1 LEFLEKAEKEAKDRS
16 VARHVQ
22 RVGRDILLCGCK
34 GIPFHY
40 TTLHCIAFNYTP
52 LHYTTSRYIT
62 LHYITLHC
70 IHRCCIY
77 AYTYVIF
84 GHISHNM
91 ICQSCFGQTL
101 LDTGNCE
108 MKHSITHPPKKDVE
122 KCCKRMLPI
131 IFRCPNFLCLF
142 WGCL

>member
-1 LEFLEKAEKEAKDRS
+1 MLGRS
-16 VARHVQ
+16 SVLDGTFCFVDVKVFHSITLHYIALHSTTLHYTTLRHAT
-22 RVGRDILLCGCK
+22 L
-34 GIPFHY
+34 HY
-40 TTLHCIAFNYTP
+40 TTLHYIA
-52 LHYTTSRYIT
+52 YIDAVYM
-62 LHYITLHC
+62 H
-70 IHRCCIY
+70 IHIR
-77 AYTYVIF
+77 IF

-122 KCCKRMLPI
+122 KRCKRMLPI